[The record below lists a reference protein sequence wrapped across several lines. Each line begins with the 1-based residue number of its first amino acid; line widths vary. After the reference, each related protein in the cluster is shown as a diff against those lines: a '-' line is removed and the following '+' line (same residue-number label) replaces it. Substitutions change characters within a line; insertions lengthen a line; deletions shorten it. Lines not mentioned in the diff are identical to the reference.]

1 MSYTEGMFGL
11 AYVFIPRT
19 FSSLQSELDRALA
32 AFKRGGDDDFPRD
45 KLAFDDVTDVLERL
59 HRSRICCKPNG
70 SATGLDHHGSYFLSL
85 LKLNEH
91 LRACRLDRFEGTL
104 AEIEPDFD
112 AFVRR
117 FTERAQR
124 DPATGRYG
132 RWLNPLGQWDWWDL
146 GGRFN
151 GAITGER
158 RPAGAT
164 QTISSGPSTGRR
176 VMENLAGALGA
187 SRNDEAA
194 EIEMNVEL
202 VETLHADRARRR
214 PTAIVLPIG
223 SCADQDRWF
232 DHVEWHDI
240 SPGTRA
246 FLGAPADAD
255 FKALAR
261 AAYERFS
268 DYAAAGVAYHF

>member
-1 MSYTEGMFGL
+1 MFGL
-11 AYVFIPRT
+11 AYVFIPRV

-32 AFKRGGDDDFPRD
+32 AFKRGGEDDFPRD
-45 KLAFDDVTDVLERL
+45 KLAFDDATDVLERL
-59 HRSRICCKPNG
+59 YRSRICCEPNG

-85 LKLNEH
+85 LKLKEH
-91 LRACRLDRFEGTL
+91 LRASRLERFEGTL

-146 GGRFN
+146 GGCFN

-164 QTISSGPSTGRR
+164 QTISSGPSTGRM

-187 SRNDEAA
+187 SRNEKTA

-202 VETLHADRARRR
+202 VETLHAHRRR
-214 PTAIVLPIG
+214 RLPTAIVLPLG

-246 FLGAPADAD
+246 FLSAPPDAD
-255 FKALAR
+255 FKTLVR
-261 AAYERFS
+261 AAYDRFL
-268 DYAAAGVAYHF
+268 DHAAAGVAYHF